1 MSFSGSEDDYQ
12 NGDETS
18 SEEERDNFSDD
29 DLGAVKRPRKTEV
42 SGHLIMEL
50 EMANQ
55 LLVPYKESKVFE
67 LDDYHLV
74 ITLPLDFINKRFRE
88 WWGLSDPCLRIRL
101 AFNLAKYRL
110 GDMPE
115 ATASMPY
122 TKRNI
127 AMGAIET
134 FIKDDLTKYWSVR
147 SEDEQIG
154 DDSFFAAFI
163 DRLVARMKELGN
175 YCVQC
180 GIQHLGAHPLLSVC
194 DHPLCYFQRDRL
206 RQTFE
211 YSMGPR
217 LWADSAQ
224 LLNFLFFHANDYRR
238 SLICKPDPL
247 DDVNLKEEFRDYGE
261 ISAALRGYCTRCV
274 FSTWANYEKFRDD
287 PLTKKKADL
296 LYWLSDRFPVIC
308 RLPPR
313 FRVNAMSTIHQYVLP
328 PVASEKESRF
338 QANLEAVNG
347 KKFYA
352 FHGSPV
358 ENWYKILCEGLVV
371 CSGTNLQLVGAAH
384 GKGVYLGKEPQTSE
398 GYARGHST
406 CSPRY
411 YSTNDS
417 AVECQNTE
425 HYSRNKHIRQG
436 TYCLALVEVA
446 NDPSK
451 YRDHQWCYVVQDPD
465 ILQIRVLFI
474 YVSGSAISKLPTDN
488 FSANHPDMLKVQEA
502 MNFFIQ
508 GDFHERLA
516 AVYDSEL
523 DEKALEE
530 ENLPSHR
537 LQC

>member
-1 MSFSGSEDDYQ
+1 MTFLEAEDDDQ
-12 NGDETS
+12 NDDETS
-18 SEEERDNFSDD
+18 SEEESDNFSDD
-29 DLGAVKRPRKTEV
+29 DLGAIKRSRRTEV

-67 LDDYHLV
+67 VDDYQML
-74 ITLPLDFINKRFRE
+74 ITLPLDFINTRLRE

-101 AFNLAKYRL
+101 TFNHAKYRL
-110 GDMPE
+110 GDVPE
-115 ATASMPY
+115 ATASLPY

-134 FIKDDLTKYWSVR
+134 FIKGDLTKYWSVR

-163 DRLVARMKELGN
+163 DRLAARMKELGN

-180 GIQHLGAHPLLSVC
+180 RIQHLGAHPLLSVC

-224 LLNFLFFHANDYRR
+224 LLNFLFSQANGCHRR
-238 SLICKPDPL
+238 ALICKPDPL
-247 DDVNLKEEFRDYGE
+247 DDMNLKEEFRDQSE
-261 ISAALRGYCTRCV
+261 ISAALWGYCTRCV

-313 FRVNAMSTIHQYVLP
+313 FRVTSMSTIHQYVLP
-328 PVASEKESRF
+328 PVPSEKESRF
-338 QANLEAVNG
+338 QANLAVVNG
-347 KKFYA
+347 NKFYA

-358 ENWYKILCEGLVV
+358 ENWYKILCEGLIV
-371 CSGTNLQLVGAAH
+371 CSGTNLQLVGAAL
-384 GKGVYLGKEPQTSE
+384 GSGIYLGKEPQTSE
-398 GYARGHST
+398 GYARRAG
-406 CSPRY
+406 Y
-411 YSTNDS
+411 YQTNDS
-417 AVECQNTE
+417 AGRCQNDE

-451 YRDHQWCYVVQDPD
+451 YQDHQWCYVVQDPD

-474 YVSGSAISKLPTDN
+474 YESCSAISKLPTDN
-488 FSANHPDMLKVQEA
+488 FLANHPDMLKVQEA
-502 MNFFIQ
+502 MNFFIH

-523 DEKALEE
+523 DEKALDE

-537 LQC
+537 LQY